1 MALRCGR
8 FSSAAYDTLAEGTV
22 RNAITYVAA
31 AFRENDMPN
40 PTKDEDG
47 VLGRILQQQ
56 FRAFKNEDPNPI
68 QQKAIPICVLEEMA
82 KLVATET
89 QRTISQLSIG
99 GFFFACRSCEYLK
112 VPEAEKRRTEILR
125 LRDIRFF
132 KNGRELNHGDP
143 QLEYADCV
151 SLTFEVQKNDERM
164 DVVTQLST
172 GEGLLCPVKAW
183 AAVVR
188 RIWQYA
194 GATIDTPVSAVWRN
208 GKIEHIQSKEMSAA
222 LSAAVVS
229 IGEET
234 LGIKK
239 NEVGTH
245 SIRSGAAM
253 AMYLGE
259 CPVYT
264 IMMIGRWQSD
274 AFLCYI
280 RNEVEQFSHIMSS
293 CMLHHKFLRHT
304 PNAQPNNSETMTNIG
319 GEASRR
325 MSAPPKPLFG

>member
-1 MALRCGR
+1 M
-8 FSSAAYDTLAEGTV
+8 
-22 RNAITYVAA
+22 
-31 AFRENDMPN
+31 
-40 PTKDEDG
+40 
-47 VLGRILQQQ
+47 
-56 FRAFKNEDPNPI
+56 
-68 QQKAIPICVLEEMA
+68 QKKGEQKYCVC
-82 KLVATET
+82 AT
-89 QRTISQLSIG
+89 
-99 GFFFACRSCEYLK
+99 FA
-112 VPEAEKRRTEILR
+112 
-125 LRDIRFF
+125 FF
-132 KNGRELNHGDP
+132 KNGKELNHGNP

-172 GEGLLCPVKAW
+172 GDWLLCPVKAW

-194 GATIDTPVSAVWRN
+194 GATKDTPVSAVWRN
-208 GKIEHIQSKEMSAA
+208 GRLENIQSKEMSAA

-264 IMMIGRWQSD
+264 IMMIGRWRSD
-274 AFLCYI
+274 AFLRYI
-280 RNEVEQFSHIMSS
+280 RKQVEQFSHNVSS
-293 CMLHHKFLRHT
+293 RMLRYKFHRHT
-304 PNAQPNNSETMTNIG
+304 PNAQPNNTETMKKIDG
-319 GEASRR
+319 KSSRK
-325 MSAPPKPLFG
+325 MNAPPKSLFG